1 MIVDIVLDL
10 VRNWVILGDFGGMRP
25 ARMKVRG
32 TLMAFFL
39 GMGIYNDIQFNQFHA
54 MEYSSQNEILY
65 GTSIWYTI
73 SHHIHHFLSK

>member
-39 GMGIYNDIQFNQFHA
+39 GMCGDF
-54 MEYSSQNEILY
+54 
-65 GTSIWYTI
+65 
-73 SHHIHHFLSK
+73 